1 MPFADRRL
9 AAGQQRVGMLVILR
23 VVRPAGHE
31 GVDVAGVIGV
41 KLLLNHILRAC
52 RFIVHHILL
61 PKLTAACIEPITLT
75 AQCCSLMT
83 RRKLNKNP
91 KIANK

>member
-1 MPFADRRL
+1 MPFTDRRL
-9 AAGQQRVGMLVILR
+9 AAGQQRVWMLVILG
-23 VVRPAGHE
+23 VVRPAGHK
-31 GVDVAGVIGV
+31 GLDVAGVIGV

-61 PKLTAACIEPITLT
+61 PKLTAAYVEPITLT

-83 RRKLNKNP
+83 RRDLNKTQ
-91 KIANK
+91 K